1 MKALQE
7 GERVARQRL
16 QAISCAS
23 IMAGKDGDV
32 LAAAT
37 YLWCTQQGLILLF
50 SFAKGYLTGF
60 ETVQAL
66 LLAAAAVCASSTA
79 RWCYAPPLMGALCA
93 RIAANTLIFP
103 MMWESH
109 L

>member
-1 MKALQE
+1 MSAD
-7 GERVARQRL
+7 AD
-16 QAISCAS
+16 A
-23 IMAGKDGDV
+23 

-50 SFAKGYLTGF
+50 SFAKGFLTVF

-66 LLAAAAVCASSTA
+66 LLAAAVVCASSTS
-79 RWCYAPPLMGALCA
+79 RWCFAPPLMGALVA
-93 RIAANTLIFP
+93 RIAANTVIFP